1 MLTWFIY
8 HAMNTAKK
16 LNQVNIM
23 QSTHSIE
30 EEAGMNYFGHIII
43 FNKKWNLL

>member
-1 MLTWFIY
+1 
-8 HAMNTAKK
+8 MNTAKV

-30 EEAGMNYFGHIII
+30 EEAGMNYFDYVII